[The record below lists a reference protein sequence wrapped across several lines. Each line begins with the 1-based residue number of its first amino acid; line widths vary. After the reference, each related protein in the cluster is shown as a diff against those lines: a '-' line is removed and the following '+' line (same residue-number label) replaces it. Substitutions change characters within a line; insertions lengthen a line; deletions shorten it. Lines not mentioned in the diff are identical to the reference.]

1 MRMQEKELRKVV
13 KRHGGIAVH
22 YVDDIYNVVL
32 PETHGEWYVLL
43 TDGSGWRP
51 GVACKIVKP
60 AVQGIAN
67 GTTIA
72 VATAEGLER
81 AINLIKER
89 GGYND

>member
-1 MRMQEKELRKVV
+1 MQELRKALQKSV

-32 PETHGEWYVLL
+32 PEVHGEWYVMLV
-43 TDGSGWRP
+43 DGSGWRP

-60 AVQGIAN
+60 AVQGIAG

-72 VATAEGLER
+72 VATTAGLER
-81 AINLIKER
+81 AIQLIKER
-89 GGYND
+89 GGYHD